1 MGGVPKARNLA
12 ATFSNSPPVA
22 GVMTLNLPKLYPI
35 TDARISGLSHAEQ
48 VERLAEGGA
57 TFVQLREKH
66 ASPRDFYA
74 AAREAVRV
82 ARRLGV
88 QVIINDRVDIAIAV
102 GADGVH
108 LGQDDLPPEKA
119 RALLGTNR
127 IVGFSTHDL
136 KQALA
141 ACSAPVDYIAIGPAF
156 QTSTKERPD
165 PVVGLD
171 AIAEIKREISKP
183 LVAIGGITLGLAKSV
198 IEAGADS
205 VAIISDLY
213 STKDIAAR
221 ARMYVRLLENV

>member
-1 MGGVPKARNLA
+1 MA
-12 ATFSNSPPVA
+12 
-22 GVMTLNLPKLYPI
+22 LNLPKLYPI
-35 TDARISGLSHAEQ
+35 TDVRISGLSHAEQ

-57 TFVQLREKH
+57 TFIQLREKN
-66 ASPRDFYA
+66 ASPRDFYEA
-74 AAREAVRV
+74 AYEAVQV

-108 LGQDDLPPEKA
+108 LGQYDLPPEKA
-119 RALLGTNR
+119 RALLGESR
-127 IVGFSTHDL
+127 IVGFSTHNL

-141 ACSAPVDYIAIGPAF
+141 ACSAPVDYVAIGPVF
-156 QTSTKERPD
+156 QTSTKEKPD
-165 PVVGLD
+165 PVVGLE
-171 AIAEIKREISKP
+171 AIAEVKRNVSRP

-213 STKDIAAR
+213 STEGIAAR
-221 ARMYVRLLENV
+221 ARRYFRLLENA